1 MPSSEQ
7 CDATFVTTTDEQVE
21 QLSPR
26 GTYIIP
32 GSVAATST
40 VDSTFMVP
48 TAVSNQTVVVETAA
62 KGPGRPKKA
71 PNSLM
76 TDDESDTESIS
87 NSQNTKKKDPK
98 ELFK

>member
-1 MPSSEQ
+1 M
-7 CDATFVTTTDEQVE
+7 TTTDEQVE

-32 GSVAATST
+32 GSAAGTSG
-40 VDSTFMVP
+40 VDATFMVP
-48 TAVSNQTVVVETAA
+48 SAVNNQTVVVEANG
-62 KGPGRPKKA
+62 KGINRPKKA
-71 PNSLM
+71 ANSLL